1 MAWPRL
7 REELDVFEGAVLADG
22 QSSWVLHDPVRN
34 QFFRI
39 DWLSF
44 EILSRW
50 SMGNA
55 QAILHAIARDT
66 TLHPDSDDLERMVK
80 FLNEQQLLASD
91 DPKTARDMAD
101 RVAKGRSSTLNWLIH
116 HYLFFRMPLV
126 KPDKWLERWMPV
138 ASVFYTKGFVALTLT
153 ALGIGLY
160 QVLQQWGTF
169 SAALID
175 TFSLQG
181 LLSYGVALAVVKVVH
196 ELGHAFTANRHG
208 CRIPRMGVAFLVMW
222 PMAYTDTNDA
232 WRLHSRRERLE
243 VAGAGII
250 TELVIAA
257 WATLAWALLPDGP
270 ARSAALFLAT
280 VSWVATVAINAS
292 PFMRFDGYFITM
304 DWFNLPNLH
313 QRSFALARWQLRE
326 WLFQLKEQPPEI
338 FPPLQHR
345 TLVLFAFGTWLY
357 RLVLF
362 LGIAVMVYHLFTKL
376 LGVVL
381 FAIEIFWFILNPI
394 KSELLEWHKR
404 SGRIVQSGRT
414 RLTTMVLLAFI
425 AIMLVPLPAPI
436 AVTGVL
442 KPGES
447 WSVYAPGQAQLVQLP
462 LQEGQRVPQGN
473 TLLQLT
479 APEIEA
485 QQHAAAARQQKL
497 QWIAASAAVPGAQSQ
512 GLQLTQARLDTA
524 NADVE
529 RYVENLA
536 LYAPKAPFD
545 GDFHYAQQEL
555 KSGQWMREKELIG
568 TLVSDRPWIVETWL
582 EANQI
587 QRIARSYQGKLWLP
601 GRSEPIPLIIEHI
614 DIDASRELSD
624 PLLAAPHG
632 GHVLVRQQNERWV
645 PERAIYK
652 VVLTTLA
659 PHSPDN
665 GPPLV
670 MRGTVSIDANPT
682 SLAGEWLLNAL
693 AVLLRELQP

>member
-1 MAWPRL
+1 LEAI
-7 REELDVFEGAVLADG
+7 
-22 QSSWVLHDPVRN
+22 DPVLGERVVEPIETAT
-34 QFFRI
+34 QR
-39 DWLSF
+39 
-44 EILSRW
+44 EIEDEHT
-50 SMGNA
+50 
-55 QAILHAIARDT
+55 AISKIVAGVDEDIKLQGAHGAR
-66 TLHPDSDDLERMVK
+66 L
-80 FLNEQQLLASD
+80 
-91 DPKTARDMAD
+91 
-101 RVAKGRSSTLNWLIH
+101 
-116 HYLFFRMPLV
+116 
-126 KPDKWLERWMPV
+126 
-138 ASVFYTKGFVALTLT
+138 
-153 ALGIGLY
+153 

-196 ELGHAFTANRHG
+196 ELGHAFTAKRHG

-404 SGRIVQSGRT
+404 SGRIMQSGRT

-555 KSGQWMREKELIG
+555 QSGQWMREKELIG

-659 PHSPDN
+659 PHSPDD

>member
-196 ELGHAFTANRHG
+196 ELGHAFTAKRHG

-326 WLFQLKEQPPEI
+326 WLFHLREQPPEV

-345 TLVLFAFGTWLY
+345 ALVAFAFGTWLY

-512 GLQLTQARLDTA
+512 GLQLTQARLDT
-524 NADVE
+524 DVE

>member
-7 REELDVFEGAVLADG
+7 REEIDVFEGAVLADG
-22 QSSWVLHDPVRN
+22 QPSWVLHDPVRN

-39 DWLSF
+39 DWLTF

-50 SMGNA
+50 RMGNA
-55 QAILHAIARDT
+55 QAILHAVARDT
-66 TLHPDSDDLERMVK
+66 TLHPDGDDLERLLK
-80 FLNEQQLLASD
+80 FLNEQQLLAND
-91 DPKTARDMAD
+91 DPKTARDMAE
-101 RVAKGRSSTLNWLIH
+101 RVAKSQSSVWNWLVH
-116 HYLFFRMPLV
+116 HYLFFRVPLV

-138 ASVFYTKGFVALTLT
+138 AALFYSRTFVLLTLT
-153 ALGIGLY
+153 ALGVGLY

-181 LLSYGVALAVVKVVH
+181 LLSYGLALAVVKVLH
-196 ELGHAFTANRHG
+196 ELGHAFTAKRHG

-222 PMAYTDTNDA
+222 PMAYTDTNEA

-243 VAGAGII
+243 VACAGIV
-250 TELVIAA
+250 TELMIAA

-292 PFMRFDGYFITM
+292 PFMRFDGYFIVM

-326 WLFQLKEQPPEI
+326 WLFRLGEAPPET

-345 TLVLFAFGTWLY
+345 ALVWFAFGTWLY

-362 LGIAVMVYHLFTKL
+362 LGIAVMVYHLFTKI
-376 LGVVL
+376 LGVIL

-394 KSELLEWHKR
+394 KSELQEWHKR
-404 SGRIVQSGRT
+404 SRHILQSGRS
-414 RLTTMVLLAFI
+414 RLTLVALMAVATLL
-425 AIMLVPLPAPI
+425 LLPLPAPI
-436 AVTGVL
+436 AVSAVL

-447 WSVYAPGQAQLVQLP
+447 WTVYAPGQSQLVQLP
-462 LQEGQRVPQGN
+462 FHEGEWVREKQ
-473 TLLQLT
+473 TLVQLV
-479 APEIEA
+479 APELEA

-497 QWIAASAAVPGAQSQ
+497 QWVAASAAVPSPQGQS
-512 GLQLTQARLDTA
+512 LQLSQARLDTA

-529 RYVENLA
+529 RHAENLA

-545 GDFHYAQQEL
+545 GWFFYAAPEL
-555 KSGQWMREKELIG
+555 QAGLWMRDKEPIG
-568 TLVSDRPWIVETWL
+568 SVVSEQPWVVETWL

-587 QRIARSYQGKLWLP
+587 QRIARSHQARLWLP
-601 GRSEPIPLIIEHI
+601 GRPEPVPLIIDHI
-614 DIDASRELSD
+614 DIDASRELPE

-632 GHVLVRQQNERWV
+632 GHVLVRQQNDRWV

-659 PHSPDN
+659 PLPPNS
-665 GPPLV
+665 GPPMIL
-670 MRGTVSIDANPT
+670 RGTVSIDAHPV
-682 SLAGEWLLNAL
+682 SVAGDWLLNAL